1 MSKYDINNMPII
13 AQTEVEQETELVLA
27 KAKAIGPLR
36 IRGTDGHDV
45 ILMTWSDYLERFGKL
60 FEAESMAVF
69 QKDDGDR

>member
-45 ILMTWSDYLERFGKL
+45 ILMTWSDYLERFGEL

-69 QKDDGDR
+69 QKDDGNR

>member
-1 MSKYDINNMPII
+1 MSKYDIGNMPII
-13 AQTEVEQETELVLA
+13 AQAEVEQDTELVLA

-45 ILMTWSDYLERFGKL
+45 ILMTWSDYLERFWEL
-60 FEAESMAVF
+60 FEVENIAAF

>member
-1 MSKYDINNMPII
+1 MSKYDINNMPVI

-45 ILMTWSDYLERFGKL
+45 ILMTWSDYLDRFGEL
-60 FEAESMAVF
+60 FETETITAF
-69 QKDDGDR
+69 QKEDGDK